1 MSMTRFQQQANRVGQ
16 RAGHWTVLR
25 LLEALLREI
34 GEDDVPGMAAEMAY
48 HFLFAIFPLL
58 LFLVAALGFVGNAL
72 GFDHVFNRIV
82 GEASLFLP
90 GSASAILDQYAT
102 SLLNTKSSTFLTVGL
117 VGTIWGAAGGTGALM
132 KGLNRA
138 YDVTTLRPFWQRQA
152 IALVGTMV
160 IPTVGLFLFVLEVLG
175 HGVAVW
181 IVNQVGLAQSFV
193 EVLPLL
199 RWPVLVLLLFLGH
212 TALYYWLPNTH
223 LRYVWSLPGSLF
235 ATIGWLGL
243 SGAFGFYVARFGH
256 FDVTYGSFGAAMA
269 FLLWLYL
276 IGIVILLGAELN
288 SLLEPVERQT
298 WQESKRL
305 DDRDDTLDAD

>member
-1 MSMTRFQQQANRVGQ
+1 MSMARFQQRATRVAQ
-16 RAGHWTVLR
+16 RAEHWT
-25 LLEALLREI
+25 LLQLLQALVREI

-58 LFLVAALGFVGNAL
+58 LFLVSALGFVGNAL
-72 GFDHVFNRIV
+72 GFDHVFNRIL

-117 VGTIWGAAGGTGALM
+117 VGTIWGAAGGTGALL

-138 YDVTTLRPFWQRQA
+138 YDVTTLRPFWQREV
-152 IALVGTMV
+152 IALVGTLI
-160 IPTVGLFLFVLEVLG
+160 IPTAGILLFALEVLG
-175 HGVAVW
+175 HSVAVW
-181 IVNQVGLAQSFV
+181 IADQVGVAHSV
-193 EVLPLL
+193 AEVLPLL

-212 TALYYWLPNTH
+212 TALYYWLPNTRH
-223 LRYVWSLPGSLF
+223 RYVWSLPGSLF

-243 SGAFGFYVARFGH
+243 TGAFGIYVSRFGH

-288 SLLEPVERQT
+288 ALLEPVERQA
-298 WQESKRL
+298 WHESKQF
-305 DDRDDTLDAD
+305 DDRDDTLAPH